1 MVDIVETA
9 VGLAAWGRVALVD
22 NLQGVNL
29 EVVVF
34 YTALAL
40 ICCKKKV
47 QEIVS
52 DNRVRG
58 SFLIRNRTP

>member
-9 VGLAAWGRVALVD
+9 VGLAAWGRVVLVD

-34 YTALAL
+34 YTVLAL

-47 QEIVS
+47 QEIV
-52 DNRVRG
+52 
-58 SFLIRNRTP
+58 